1 MKNERRQTKDKET
14 KTRKNAAINP
24 TPNKKKWV
32 PEINMWEGKNIKIY
46 LVWFKKKTGVSPV
59 KIEPTTGYLIIAL
72 Q

>member
-1 MKNERRQTKDKET
+1 MKGDKQKTKKLKQEKMRQLTPH
-14 KTRKNAAINP
+14 P
-24 TPNKKKWV
+24 TKKKWV